1 HLAALRVR
9 ADDVAGLALRAD
21 KEKRAAVGGELARE
35 LERLLVHRQ
44 GLLEVDDVNLVAVAE
59 DERRHLRIPVPGLM
73 SEMDPGFQHL
83 THRHRHSTLLRVRSA
98 APSKNFGSSCGRSTL
113 KDARDNL
120 PAHKGKRARNS
131 SI

>member
-83 THRHRHSTLLRVRSA
+83 THRGRHCNLLRVRSA
-98 APSKNFGSSCGRSTL
+98 ARPRTSHE
-113 KDARDNL
+113 A
-120 PAHKGKRARNS
+120 P
-131 SI
+131 